1 MEDFNH
7 PDICRLRN
15 TARHARSRRFLQCVE
30 DSFLTQV
37 VEEPRK
43 RGVLL
48 DLAVS
53 NGNGLVRNVKVGDSL
68 GCSDHEMVEFKILCR
83 RSKAKSRIAT
93 LDFWRANFNIFQD
106 LCGGILW
113 ARVLEAGQHLNS
125 TSSKLK
131 IGASLKKENRRREA
145 RDVDEQGA
153 HA

>member
-83 RSKAKSRIAT
+83 RSKAISRVAS
-93 LDFWRANFNIFQD
+93 LDFTRANYD
-106 LCGGILW
+106 LFKELLGGILW
-113 ARVLEAGQHLNS
+113 AKAVEGKESPLLL
-125 TSSKLK
+125 SSK
-131 IGASLKKENRRREA
+131 S
-145 RDVDEQGA
+145 V
-153 HA
+153 HT